1 MIKVQE
7 NKVLS
12 VLVNYEF
19 EVQVSDAD
27 WQCPIIFFV
36 ANGEPKYIDTLYLS
50 KDVLFINIASQI
62 KRYVITFIAYI
73 GSIGLLSRLKVSSHN
88 YMEWIL
94 YAGGV
99 FLMSSFITIV
109 VNYIL
114 DKKGTRDAIRLLI
127 YRNKKG

>member
-36 ANGEPKYIDTLYLS
+36 ANGEPQYIDTLYLS
-50 KDVLFINIASQI
+50 KDVTTVEELKEIAANWY
-62 KRYVITFIAYI
+62 KNHV
-73 GSIGLLSRLKVSSHN
+73 G
-88 YMEWIL
+88 E
-94 YAGGV
+94 
-99 FLMSSFITIV
+99 
-109 VNYIL
+109 
-114 DKKGTRDAIRLLI
+114 TRDL
-127 YRNKKG
+127 